1 MRELDDQTRQHTVKL
16 LEVVRK
22 YVVARLGIERVPE
35 GHALRQ
41 AVGAE
46 GPAEAP
52 TMNGDAGAPNGEDA
66 GPAVETS
73 ANGAQDPPPAIANGA
88 EPAPAQEPP
97 VNGSQQ
103 PAPTANSTAPGSPP
117 RPGTS
122 AYDAKL
128 RSLGLAPATSALLPE
143 LARLSREVVQGADDQ
158 LGVAQ
163 GAYNSVDRHIRA
175 LDSALQHQQQHQQQ
189 QAGGV
194 ATEAGPSSILQ
205 PAAAESVTPVAATP
219 AALEPEKRK
228 KGRKSQAAAKE
239 KGKEKVLAQD
249 GLAVDMEPGVSDKPL
264 IDGAAA
270 PALGDMAVDPHEPR
284 YW

>member
-1 MRELDDQTRQHTVKL
+1 MRLAVVEQLPLELHRNFALLRELDDQTRQHTVKL
-16 LEVVRK
+16 LETVRK

-41 AVGAE
+41 EVGAQV
-46 GPAEAP
+46 EAR
-52 TMNGDAGAPNGEDA
+52 TER
-66 GPAVETS
+66 PAVETVAVNGHASPNGS
-73 ANGAQDPPPAIANGA
+73 AAQPADGSQDPAPQAPVRDAQASASAIA
-88 EPAPAQEPP
+88 
-97 VNGSQQ
+97 
-103 PAPTANSTAPGSPP
+103 TASPP

-128 RSLGLAPATSALLPE
+128 RSLGLTPASSALLPE

-175 LDSALQHQQQHQQQ
+175 LDSALQQQQQHQQQ

-194 ATEAGPSSILQ
+194 ATEAGPPSIVQ
-205 PAAAESVTPVAATP
+205 PVAAS
-219 AALEPEKRK
+219 AAPVEAQKPQKIK
-228 KGRKSQAAAKE
+228 KGRKPKAD
-239 KGKEKVLAQD
+239 KGKEKEGPAQD
-249 GLAVDMEPGVSDKPL
+249 GLVVENVPEVSDNPL
-264 IDGAAA
+264 IDGAAT
-270 PALGDMAVDPHEPR
+270 PALGEMAVDPHEPR